1 MDRICELKELL
12 KNVVPVNENTKKP
25 ADNEIVM
32 IEHRKNP
39 LDPNLLSYCFD
50 NVLGFDVRYRIYE
63 KVNYIIEFDYKGT
76 YGYVAHE
83 KLSFAMLVHRDHE
96 DEIIDLF
103 SRARNILSEHFLQ
116 CGKEV
121 LESNDFTM
129 ENESHSFKEKLD
141 FFAERIEDLHQTLH
155 KLEEEQP
162 KDIKEI
168 FGAAGDGVSK
178 FNAYQKL
185 KRKNRLEML
194 YSIETYID
202 VFFSYL
208 EHVLTLL
215 YPFTPNFDQSKS
227 YSTNY
232 IHNPHWTWDKKLE
245 NVGLGDEEITEFVE
259 RLREIKEIYRNR
271 NAHGMFSRELK
282 AYVQIDGF
290 GRYPMYLGK
299 NYLQGFVDDYDTV
312 LDYEKFIEIKELFD
326 RLMERLRHMY
336 AIPMVFIDAG
346 APIPVLTAD
355 LTRDISTKEEAEYA
369 AMEYLYE
376 IDNQWNMD
384 W

>member
-1 MDRICELKELL
+1 MDRLNELKELL
-12 KNVVPVNENTKKP
+12 KNIVPMKDNTKKP
-25 ADNEIVM
+25 ADNEIAV
-32 IEHRKNP
+32 IDHKKNP
-39 LDPNLLSYCFD
+39 LNPNLLSYCFD

-76 YGYVAHE
+76 YGYVAHR
-83 KLSFAMLVHRDHE
+83 KLSFKMLVHRDYE
-96 DEIIDLF
+96 SEIIDLF
-103 SRARNILSEHFLQ
+103 SKARNILSEHFLQ

-121 LESNDFTM
+121 LASNHFTM
-129 ENESHSFKEKLD
+129 ENESYSFREKLG
-141 FFAERIEDLHQTLH
+141 FFAERIEDLHQNQQVT
-155 KLEEEQP
+155 
-162 KDIKEI
+162 
-168 FGAAGDGVSK
+168 
-178 FNAYQKL
+178 
-185 KRKNRLEML
+185 RKNRRELL

-215 YPFTPNFDQSKS
+215 YPFTPDFDQSKS

-232 IHNPHWTWDKKLE
+232 IHNPRWTWDKKLE
-245 NVGLGDEEITEFVE
+245 DVGRGDQDISEFVDW
-259 RLREIKEIYRNR
+259 LREIKEIYRNR

-299 NYLQGFVDDYDTV
+299 NYLQGFVDDYDTY
-312 LDYEKFIEIKELFD
+312 LDYEKFVEIKELFD
-326 RLMERLRHMY
+326 RLMETLRHMY
-336 AIPMVFIDAG
+336 TIPMVFIDAG

-355 LTRDISTKEEAEYA
+355 LTRDISTKEEAEDA
-369 AMEYLYE
+369 VMEYLYE

>member
-1 MDRICELKELL
+1 
-12 KNVVPVNENTKKP
+12 
-25 ADNEIVM
+25 
-32 IEHRKNP
+32 
-39 LDPNLLSYCFD
+39 
-50 NVLGFDVRYRIYE
+50 
-63 KVNYIIEFDYKGT
+63 
-76 YGYVAHE
+76 
-83 KLSFAMLVHRDHE
+83 MLVHRDHE
-96 DEIIDLF
+96 NEIIDLF

-168 FGAAGDGVSK
+168 FGAAGDGVFK

-208 EHVLTLL
+208 GHVLTLL
-215 YPFTPNFDQSKS
+215 YPFTSNFDQSKS

-245 NVGLGDEEITEFVE
+245 NVGLGDEEITGFVE

-336 AIPMVFIDAG
+336 AISMVFIDAS
-346 APIPVLTAD
+346 ALISVLTAD